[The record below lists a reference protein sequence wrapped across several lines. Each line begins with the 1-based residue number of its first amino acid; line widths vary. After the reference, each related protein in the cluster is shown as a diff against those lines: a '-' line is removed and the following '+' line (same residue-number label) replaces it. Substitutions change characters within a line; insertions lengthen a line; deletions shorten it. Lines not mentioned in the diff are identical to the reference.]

1 MKPMETTQ
9 SAPSHSALMEQINR
23 MEVDDKL
30 YGGHSFEDLAD
41 YLTETPAALV
51 EFAQWVEEL
60 PGGLTNDRVVVLF
73 DWATRMGMEEISLQR
88 GAANDFNI
96 FYRDEKNTTQALVQP
111 LSPQESY
118 QKVESPSLNDKSY
131 EEVLAVESAWSQLGL
146 HAPVVRVHFSG
157 QTEDEQGNI
166 LGSHEEDRFQWDGTK
181 DLFALSLDER
191 NGACIH
197 DSYESD
203 QLREGGQANEYAA
216 NWDGPFAVV
225 ATLYRPNQE
234 LKALR
239 AAVRLQ
245 ESTPQTIQVARG
257 PRL

>member
-1 MKPMETTQ
+1 METTQ
-9 SAPSHSALMEQINR
+9 DTPNPSALMEQINR
-23 MEVDDKL
+23 MEVDDKVDD
-30 YGGHSFEDLAD
+30 GHNFDDLSE
-41 YLTETPAALV
+41 YLTENPAALV

-60 PGGLTNDRVVVLF
+60 PGGLTNDRVVVIF
-73 DWATRMGMEEISLQR
+73 DWATRMGMKEISLQL
-88 GAANDFNI
+88 GATNDFNI
-96 FYRDEKNTTQALVQP
+96 FYQDEKSVTQALMQP
-111 LSPQESY
+111 LSPQDSY
-118 QKVESPSLNDKSY
+118 HTVAHAPHPNDKDY
-131 EEVLAVESAWSQLGL
+131 DEVLAVEEAWSELGL
-146 HAPVVRVHFSG
+146 HAPIVRVHFSG

-225 ATLYRPNQE
+225 ATLYRPNKE
-234 LKALR
+234 VKALR

-245 ESTPQTIQVARG
+245 ENTPQAIQVARG